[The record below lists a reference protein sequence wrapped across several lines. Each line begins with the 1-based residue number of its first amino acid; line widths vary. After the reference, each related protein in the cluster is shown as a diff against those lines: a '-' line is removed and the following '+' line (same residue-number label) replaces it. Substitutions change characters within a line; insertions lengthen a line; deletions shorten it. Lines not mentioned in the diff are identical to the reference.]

1 MEPTKRASQLAALFF
16 CSHIDKMNQA
26 LKIDIITLFPQMLNG
41 FLQESMMKRAAAA
54 GLVEFNAINLR
65 DFATDKHNTT
75 DDRPFGGGPGMV
87 MKPEPMFAAVE
98 SVKTP
103 ESHVIL
109 MTPQGKTFKQAD
121 ARRLAD
127 NHNHLVFICGHYEGV
142 DERIREA
149 LVDEEISIGDY
160 VLTNGVLSAAVVIDA
175 IARLRPGVLGG
186 GEVATEDES
195 FSSGL
200 LEYPQYTR
208 PPEFKGMKVPEI
220 LFTGNHGK
228 IAQWRHGQALKRTK
242 ERRSDL
248 LGSNGENGENN
259 P

>member
-1 MEPTKRASQLAALFF
+1 MSET
-16 CSHIDKMNQA
+16 
-26 LKIDIITLFPQMLNG
+26 LKIDVISLFPQMLNG
-41 FLQESMMKRAAAA
+41 FLQESMMKRASAA

-103 ESHVIL
+103 ESRVIL

-127 NHNHLVFICGHYEGV
+127 DCNHLVFICGHYEGV

-160 VLTNGVLSAAVVIDA
+160 VLTNGVIAATVVIDA
-175 IARLRPGVLGG
+175 ITRLRPGVLGG
-186 GEVATEDES
+186 GEIATEDES

-208 PPEFKGMKVPEI
+208 PPEFKGMQVPEI
-220 LFTGNHGK
+220 LFTGDHGK
-228 IAQWRHGQALKRTK
+228 IAEWRHQQALRRTS
-242 ERRSDL
+242 ERRADL
-248 LGSNGENGENN
+248 LDGTGENRENN

>member
-1 MEPTKRASQLAALFF
+1 M
-16 CSHIDKMNQA
+16 DKA
-26 LKIDIITLFPQMLNG
+26 LKIDVITIFPQMLDG
-41 FLQESMMKRAAAA
+41 FLRESMMKRAAAA
-54 GLVEFNAINLR
+54 GLVEFNVLNLR
-65 DFATDKHNTT
+65 DFTTDKHNKT

-87 MKPEPMFAAVE
+87 MKAEPMFAAVE
-98 SVKTP
+98 SLRTP
-103 ESHVIL
+103 ESRVVL
-109 MTPQGKTFKQAD
+109 MTPQGKAFHQTD

-127 NHNHLVFICGHYEGV
+127 ECNHLIFICGHYEGV

-175 IARLRPGVLGG
+175 VARLRPGVLGG
-186 GEVATEDES
+186 GEIATEDES

-208 PPEFKGMKVPEI
+208 PPEFQGMKVPEI
-220 LFTGNHGK
+220 LFSGDHGK
-228 IAQWRHGQALKRTK
+228 IADWRRKQALKRTA

-248 LGSNGENGENN
+248 LGNDSENSENN

>member
-1 MEPTKRASQLAALFF
+1 MSE
-16 CSHIDKMNQA
+16 A
-26 LKIDIITLFPQMLNG
+26 LKIDIITLFPGMLDG
-41 FLQESMMKRAAAA
+41 FLRESMMKRAAAA
-54 GLVEFNAINLR
+54 GLVEFNVINLR
-65 DFATDKHNTT
+65 DFTVDKHNKT

-98 SVKTP
+98 SVRTP
-103 ESHVIL
+103 DSRVIL
-109 MTPQGKTFKQAD
+109 MTPQGNPFKQSV

-127 NHNHLVFICGHYEGV
+127 ECCHLIFICGHYEGF

-175 IARLRPGVLGG
+175 VARLRPGVLGG
-186 GEVATEDES
+186 GEVATEEES

-208 PPEFKGMKVPEI
+208 PPEFRGMKVPEI
-220 LFTGNHGK
+220 LFTGDHAK
-228 IAQWRHGQALKRTK
+228 IAQWRHERAMERTA

-248 LGSNGENGENN
+248 LVKDRENSENN